1 MSDEEQQTAKED
13 KHKQGFMQRYVMTP
27 QMVLAVVVAL
37 IILTPLGIVSVY
49 TAKVVVGL
57 IVAIFLLTL

>member
-1 MSDEEQQTAKED
+1 MSDEEQQTARED
-13 KHKQGFMQRYVMTP
+13 KQGFMQRYVMKP
-27 QMVLAVVVAL
+27 QTVLAVVVAL
-37 IILTPLGIVSVY
+37 LILTPLGIVSVY